1 MEGRYIRI
9 ASKFW
14 TDEKIIEL
22 DTESKLLYLYIL
34 TCPHSNMAGY
44 YRLPKEYIMADLK
57 LLPEGLHKPFT
68 KLLQEGLIKYCEKSF
83 VILIPNYYK
92 YNPIQNKNQAKGAAK
107 KTCELP
113 RNSLVEDY
121 EKAVN
126 AYAASYAELLLK
138 GLPKPFDKPFDKQL
152 PERLPNTETETETEY
167 RNSNNIYSPA
177 KQDDAAEKIPYS
189 EIIEYLNMRTGS
201 QYKHATK
208 KTRELIR
215 ARWNEGFNLDDFKA
229 VIDKKC
235 VEWIGTEWEKFLRPV
250 TLFGTKFESYLNQLS
265 VERKKDKY
273 QKQHDTLRELY
284 QEFKEEEDKHSNF
297 KRSEYR

>member
-44 YRLPKEYIMADLK
+44 YRLPKEYIIADLK
-57 LLPEGLHKPFT
+57 LSPEGLHKPFT

-177 KQDDAAEKIPYS
+177 TQDDTSEKIPYK
-189 EIIEYLNMRTGS
+189 EIIDYLNMRTGS
-201 QYKHATK
+201 QYKHTTK

-215 ARWNEGFNLDDFKA
+215 ARWNEGFNLNDFKT

-235 VEWIGTEWEKFLRPV
+235 VEWVGTEWEKFLRPE
-250 TLFGTKFESYLNQLS
+250 TLFRAGKFESYLNQP
-265 VERKKDKY
+265 VHRKTSKEEKVD
-273 QKQHDTLRELY
+273 DVMSELFWK
-284 QEFKEEEDKHSNF
+284 FKEEEENEK
-297 KRSEYR
+297 K